1 MSEVGD
7 FSGIRLKEGPSAV
20 GGLGL
25 GAKNERQRAIYFSVW
40 GRLAGGGGKTTH
52 SVEGIFFDALQAVGL
67 FEVRPVKIDAVTDQL
82 GHGDAFSHGLALQPT
97 QLLGMDLNLCAF
109 HRLPQ

>member
-1 MSEVGD
+1 MPAPSAGNTGQV
-7 FSGIRLKEGPSAV
+7 GPSLRGEGFLV
-20 GGLGL
+20 
-25 GAKNERQRAIYFSVW
+25 R
-40 GRLAGGGGKTTH
+40 GRLADGGGKTTH
-52 SVEGIFFDALQAVGL
+52 SVEGIFFDALQAAGL